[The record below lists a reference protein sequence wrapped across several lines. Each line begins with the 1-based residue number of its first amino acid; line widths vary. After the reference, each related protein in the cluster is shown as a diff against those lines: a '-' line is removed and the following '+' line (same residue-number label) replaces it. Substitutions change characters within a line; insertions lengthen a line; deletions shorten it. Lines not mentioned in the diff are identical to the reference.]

1 LKLFR
6 EVDLFGRETLL
17 SIHGC
22 PGRTGVPAVQ
32 ELLIYRFVATATVSR
47 RKFRGNHKP
56 MMVLFVL
63 PGCRLMA
70 IKTRYAFAGM
80 LAQFILVNYRI
91 LGAGM
96 AFSALAGGPDKLSAG
111 LLGLGFRTRTV
122 HQKSRQHQGKSDDD
136 RHKNR
141 SKRHCPPSNKSE

>member
-80 LAQFILVNYRI
+80 LAQLILVNYRI